1 MNKLII
7 LITIISV
14 WHKYSRCDNH
24 NDFIK
29 LKEENGIQLSSRW
42 IPAPGNRETRELKA
56 AFEVDA
62 EPSEIM
68 ELLRNEQ
75 QALLW
80 MRGVKEVKMHFSG
93 KPDEWY
99 VYLLYNIPWP
109 LNKQD
114 CIIRY
119 RLMSDSGAEQIQLK
133 LEGAP
138 DYMAVR
144 ENIERIPHV
153 SGGWII
159 SRTPDGKCQVE
170 YSVFSFQKPR
180 FPRWAT
186 DPVIQNN
193 LIQTM
198 VSLREL
204 ATKTP

>member
-75 QALLW
+75 QALHWLQ
-80 MRGVKEVKMHFSG
+80 GVKEMKILSAVLIMAALMSMATG
-93 KPDEWY
+93 IEDTDSAY
-99 VYLLYNIPWP
+99 VQGHVAGFWMASLAEQGNDGNETAKALYNANVDLYNEYLKDIGLDKPE
-109 LNKQD
+109 LMLRKFQD
-114 CIIRY
+114 Y
-119 RLMSDSGAEQIQLK
+119 KLPSGLDWQGWDK
-133 LEGAP
+133 L
-138 DYMAVR
+138 
-144 ENIERIPHV
+144 
-153 SGGWII
+153 
-159 SRTPDGKCQVE
+159 
-170 YSVFSFQKPR
+170 
-180 FPRWAT
+180 
-186 DPVIQNN
+186 
-193 LIQTM
+193 
-198 VSLREL
+198 
-204 ATKTP
+204 